1 MFTEGRGWGHVW
13 RGSGCQGLG
22 RGARPDPGLACG
34 RGAWGTQG
42 SCAEADCPA
51 TCGTG
56 TGPRHRTFCTASGA
70 GVGLRAASEA
80 HSHLGAPRACAGHSQ
95 DLSLVPQARP
105 RSRHTARPV
114 GDPWRPSLRCLH
126 LAFPAASL
134 TPGLGHLRLT
144 AQLVCCFLSLECLSL
159 LAAMAEPFNFHLY
172 FVLCVPPPIK
182 GSLLSPRSLS
192 SSKTPPL
199 FTGEHENQLLYTLS
213 LKNILLHSRFTF
225 GPLALPA
232 PRHPPA

>member
-1 MFTEGRGWGHVW
+1 MSGGEAAARAWGEEPARTLDWPVAGVPGGHRGAVLRLTLPPRVGRG
-13 RGSGCQGLG
+13 QGQ
-22 RGARPDPGLACG
+22 A
-34 RGAWGTQG
+34 Q
-42 SCAEADCPA
+42 
-51 TCGTG
+51 
-56 TGPRHRTFCTASGA
+56 TFCTASGA

-134 TPGLGHLRLT
+134 TPGLGHLHLT
-144 AQLVCCFLSLECLSL
+144 ARLECLSL
-159 LAAMAEPFNFHLY
+159 LAAMAEHFNLHLY

-192 SSKTPPL
+192 SSKMPPL